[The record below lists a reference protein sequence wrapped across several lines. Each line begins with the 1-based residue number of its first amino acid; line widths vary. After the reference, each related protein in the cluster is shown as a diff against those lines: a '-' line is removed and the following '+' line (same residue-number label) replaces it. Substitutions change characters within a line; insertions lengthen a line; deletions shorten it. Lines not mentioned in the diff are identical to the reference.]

1 MSQHGE
7 QENLADVVVALV
19 NEKTT
24 VKYAWHMK
32 AIIIIIITAVIS
44 IAPDRTDMG
53 THTALYKINK
63 NESINL
69 IKTSIITLSY

>member
-1 MSQHGE
+1 MSQRGE

-32 AIIIIIITAVIS
+32 AIIIIITAVIS
-44 IAPDRTDMG
+44 IVPDRTDMG
-53 THTALYKINK
+53 KHTALYKINK